1 MYSLNF
7 RYSSQ
12 ASGFKGIIL
21 DKISIKDKANNK
33 FISWVIG
40 IVSDFDSKD
49 AIKNFCKERNGTWNP
64 IKKYWYFPVAIRN
77 GDEAPG
83 VIWESCKTVIDEFQ
97 DCILCGGLINLS
109 IDAEE
114 LKSES
119 KQEKLKAK
127 ILTLVE
133 IENSRLS
140 LKNQWQE
147 IPKLF
152 NISWVSIIDDDYAH
166 EYRGDEGEFRGTV
179 ELDNGNRQ
187 KVRILGEDKPQD
199 FEKQKN
205 DYDGYADYRQFL
217 AEDGKQYWCLP
228 YSQNYFDFGWDD
240 ISASAP
246 KSAPQVPKEI
256 IEDAI
261 EDVDPLIVEE
271 LILTAMKISL
281 VQNKQGENVCFRC
294 YFFGDMGFNKLLN
307 PFKNSVSNRKWNA
320 DKKAWDV
327 PIERGA
333 SLVKFSKTYDF
344 IKKDG
349 WCIEFSQGAS
359 EALQALN
366 V

>member
-21 DKISIKDKANNK
+21 DKISIKDKNSKN
-33 FISWVIG
+33 FVSWVIG
-40 IVSDFDSKD
+40 IIADFESKD
-49 AIKNFCKERNGTWNP
+49 AVKSFCKERGGTWHP
-64 IKKYWYFPVAIRN
+64 IKRMWYFPVEIRN
-77 GDEAPG
+77 GDEAPA
-83 VIWESCKTVIDEFQ
+83 VIWESCKLVIDKFQ

-127 ILTLVE
+127 ILALVE
-133 IENSRLS
+133 IESSRLS
-140 LKNQWQE
+140 LEGQWRE

-152 NISWVSIIDDDYAH
+152 NIHSMDENDCSH
-166 EYRGDEGEFRGTV
+166 ECRSDEYLGTV
-179 ELDNGNRQ
+179 ELDNGKRQ
-187 KVRILGEDKPQD
+187 KVTILGEDKPQD

-217 AEDGKQYWCLP
+217 AEDGKRYWCLP
-228 YSQNYFDFGWDD
+228 YSENYFDFGWDD
-240 ISASAP
+240 ISASA
-246 KSAPQVPKEI
+246 PKEI

-271 LILTAMKISL
+271 LILKPAMKISL
-281 VQNKQGENVCFRC
+281 VRNKQGENVCFRC
-294 YFFGDMGFNKLLN
+294 QFFGDMGFSKLLN
-307 PFKNSVSNRKWNA
+307 PFKNSVDRKWNA

-327 PIERGA
+327 PIESGQ
-333 SLVKFSKTYDF
+333 SLARFAKTYDF

-359 EALQALN
+359 EVINIKAN

>member
-1 MYSLNF
+1 MYFLNF

-21 DKISIKDKANNK
+21 DKISIKDKNAKK
-33 FISWVIG
+33 FVSWVIG
-40 IVSDFDSKD
+40 IIADFESKD
-49 AIKNFCKERNGTWNP
+49 AVKDFCKERGGTWNP

-83 VIWESCKTVIDEFQ
+83 VIWESCKLVIDEFQ

-119 KQEKLKAK
+119 KQEKLKAR
-127 ILTLVE
+127 ILAFIE
-133 IENSRLS
+133 IENSRLT

-179 ELDNGNRQ
+179 ELDNGKRQ
-187 KVRILGEDKPQD
+187 KVRVFREKPQD
-199 FEKQKN
+199 FDKQHD

-228 YSQNYFDFGWDD
+228 YSENWDFGWDD

-246 KSAPQVPKEI
+246 KSVAQAPREI
-256 IEDAI
+256 IEDSI
-261 EDVDPLIVEE
+261 EDIDLIVEE

-281 VQNKQGENVCFRC
+281 VKNKQGENVCFRC
-294 YFFGDMGFNKLLN
+294 QFFGDIGFDKLLN

-327 PIERGA
+327 PIESVQ
-333 SLVKFSKTYDF
+333 SLVKFSKTYHF

-349 WCIEFSQGAS
+349 WCIEFTKGAL
-359 EALQALN
+359 ELIEALN